1 MTSRVY
7 RKLPGMEMEFVSGK
21 LERDAGER
29 AIFYEVTFDLKL
41 DFLNF
46 LVMANQ
52 FIPSYLDNP
61 SNAIRPELAGFA
73 YHHSYNDFFG
83 AAGNIRDNPSLF
95 ALFTDPGHYMD
106 QWASNGGP
114 VEQRY
119 GKPSFTVVGNQ
130 LRITTRQYFRLD
142 AGAPPIEISDLPF
155 MRFEWSL
162 NLMEGHAKSTD
173 VAPVT
178 MVVLMYTEEDV
189 VDVGGHSVFR
199 GTRYLDNAALSFGPS
214 TSAHI
219 PVAS

>member
-1 MTSRVY
+1 MTTRTY

-29 AIFYEVTFDLKL
+29 AIFYEVTFSLKL

-52 FIPSYLDNP
+52 YIPGYLDTP
-61 SNAIRPELAGFA
+61 INAIRPELAGFA
-73 YHHSYNDFFG
+73 YHYSYNYFFG
-83 AAGNIRDNPSLF
+83 AAGNISDNPSLF
-95 ALFTDPGHYMD
+95 ALFTDPGYYMD
-106 QWASNGGP
+106 QWASDGGP
-114 VEQRY
+114 VERRY

-155 MRFEWSL
+155 IRFEWAL
-162 NLMEGHAKSTD
+162 NLMEGQEKSTN

-178 MVVLMYTEEDV
+178 RAVLMYMEEDV
-189 VDVGGHSVFR
+189 VDAGGQSVFR
-199 GTRYLDNAALSFGPS
+199 GTRYLDNASLSIGPI

-219 PVAS
+219 LVAS

>member
-1 MTSRVY
+1 MTGRVY

-29 AIFYEVTFDLKL
+29 AIVYEVTCDLKL

-52 FIPSYLDNP
+52 YIPNYLDNP
-61 SNAIRPELAGFA
+61 INAIRPELAGFA
-73 YHHSYNDFFG
+73 YHYSYNYFFG
-83 AAGNIRDNPSLF
+83 AAGNISNNPSLF
-95 ALFTDPGHYMD
+95 ALFTDRGYYMD
-106 QWASNGGP
+106 QWATDGGP
-114 VEQRY
+114 VERRY
-119 GKPSFTVVGNQ
+119 GKPSFTLVGNQ
-130 LRITTRQYFRLD
+130 LRITSRQYFRLD
-142 AGAPPIEISDLPF
+142 AGAPPIEIRDLPF
-155 MRFEWSL
+155 IRLEWAF

-199 GTRYLDNAALSFGPS
+199 GTRYLDNAALSFGPI
-214 TSAHI
+214 TPAHI
-219 PVAS
+219 LVAS